1 VLNRKLITFNS
12 LTNHSR
18 AVVFHTKT
26 KNQINKILWKRESVS
41 SSNLASIG
49 YDAENEILEIEFNH
63 GGVYQYFD
71 VPENV
76 YVELMEASL
85 TVNILTEILKRQDIS
100 FKKCNYG
107 KI

>member
-1 VLNRKLITFNS
+1 MERK
-12 LTNHSR
+12 
-18 AVVFHTKT
+18 
-26 KNQINKILWKRESVS
+26 SVE

-49 YDAENEILEIEFNH
+49 YDAENEILEVEFKH

-76 YVELMEASL
+76 YEELMNADSHGIYFSA
-85 TVNILTEILKRQDIS
+85 NIRNDYECQ
-100 FKKCNYG
+100 